1 MTFLIDNQDTVTLK
15 EIIEANNSS
24 FWLGEIDREV
34 ISDLKELEIGET
46 YYIGLTELERV
57 AAPNKELL
65 NKTFYDCRFED
76 YYTVTAYDVTGNFLT
91 LEYKKL
97 GTKKEAVSFINYH
110 IEQQQHLP
118 KK

>member
-34 ISDLKELEIGET
+34 ISDLKQLEIGGT

-65 NKTFYDCRFED
+65 NKTFYDCRYED
-76 YYTVTAYDVTGNFLT
+76 YYTVTAYDVTGHFLT

-97 GTKKEAVSFINYH
+97 GTKKEAVSFVNYH